1 MTVVDLSYCDA
12 TRWVW
17 ENDAILD
24 GWEEEEEDREWPPR
38 VAPLLLSNDSERS
51 VSIESVHY
59 RTVRK

>member
-1 MTVVDLSYCDA
+1 MTVVDLSCCDA

-24 GWEEEEEDREWPPR
+24 GWEEEEDREWPPR
-38 VAPLLLSNDSERS
+38 VAPLLSDDSERF